1 MIEEFDL
8 VTLNIDIPE
17 KHLKKGDEGTVVFIY
32 DNHQGYEVEF
42 FNEEGYTTA
51 VLTLQPSQIRSETDL
66 LNKKI
71 KPISIEI
78 TQIFNSVIQ
87 SLTKKQRPYYNI
99 QGHPIKGVNNQYWLI
114 FKHRDADNLFKN
126 IISFLGISNKPTT
139 YKLIRLDPTT
149 AHVFEYVPKRNE
161 DIPSS
166 TLLRTSKTDI
176 IEKFLNLETF
186 YREESLFAGSFIEL
200 EENIKRRRKFNLPNQ
215 LEQYNKFIKAYLE
228 RTKLYRRST
237 AFFDSGVL
245 KLYEEPLQHIVINE
259 GEIRLLMD
267 WQGFTNQRDVKVLTK
282 LYNDDYRLN
291 FIKITLQTFLKIYYS
306 AEPRVFTNLGM
317 TSELMSRLIV
327 EGSQSP
333 KILAA
338 ALTAT
343 N

>member
-200 EENIKRRRKFNLPNQ
+200 EENIKRRR
-215 LEQYNKFIKAYLE
+215 
-228 RTKLYRRST
+228 
-237 AFFDSGVL
+237 
-245 KLYEEPLQHIVINE
+245 
-259 GEIRLLMD
+259 
-267 WQGFTNQRDVKVLTK
+267 
-282 LYNDDYRLN
+282 
-291 FIKITLQTFLKIYYS
+291 
-306 AEPRVFTNLGM
+306 
-317 TSELMSRLIV
+317 
-327 EGSQSP
+327 
-333 KILAA
+333 
-338 ALTAT
+338 
-343 N
+343 